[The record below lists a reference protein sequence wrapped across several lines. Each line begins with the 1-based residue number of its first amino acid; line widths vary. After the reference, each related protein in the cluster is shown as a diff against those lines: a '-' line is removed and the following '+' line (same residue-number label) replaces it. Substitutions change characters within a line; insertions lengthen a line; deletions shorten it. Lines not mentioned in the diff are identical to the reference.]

1 MKKLLSISL
10 FIIFLFASCDTAPED
25 VPGYVGN
32 WILEE
37 AIPVQGDSKI
47 ELEMNAD
54 ETFEV
59 VISDYDEEETIYE
72 LNMKQR
78 GIFSVDGNTMTVWI
92 NQFYA
97 LLDLGAGENWY
108 WIEGDEPIDIRV
120 FEYTLGTDTLT
131 LETISSTANPGDTGS
146 IQIFTRVE

>member
-1 MKKLLSISL
+1 MKKLLFISL

-59 VISDYDEEETIYE
+59 VISDYDEE
-72 LNMKQR
+72 
-78 GIFSVDGNTMTVWI
+78 
-92 NQFYA
+92 
-97 LLDLGAGENWY
+97 
-108 WIEGDEPIDIRV
+108 
-120 FEYTLGTDTLT
+120 DT
-131 LETISSTANPGDTGS
+131 S
-146 IQIFTRVE
+146 